1 MTVLTNGADAADGVI
16 EFVKGAADA
25 LRTGNEYLGGRSLIE
40 AGRHARVEPLMV
52 VDESAQMLQY
62 VDDVAQ
68 TMQTLFAGYYLQ
80 ALTMITNVNGVKLRE
95 RLAPLNP
102 NRKIDLDLLSYR
114 LSEESYRFA
123 LPKKSNK
130 DRLVHL
136 AIEAD
141 DKPMTD
147 EEVAAAIKELR
158 DSSDYI
164 KDLND
169 KAKDGRLS
177 KSEQKA
183 VDEARKMAKQ
193 VERFKDTDEARK
205 KGQRE
210 SDEARRKG
218 QKEDAEALKKARQ
231 ELEAEFAEKAN
242 QPPQVSFGKDALKST
257 QEASSL
263 SVGKMYE
270 VSIKEGNETA
280 SVVIAIRLM
289 ARYMASSPLIEMFTH
304 KGYFDHDLLERFH
317 GWRSG
322 RLSFVRDLLLCQD
335 LVEAHRNAAIRDKS
349 GIYQEVINRKNS
361 SVAAGLLE
369 RNPSLAVM
377 SNLAVITQ
385 GTLEAIEAKM
395 GASITSSK
403 IKNTLF
409 DTTNMMILAVMD
421 PDYDRV
427 TFYMHGINGSTSMP
441 MSKLKNSSGKG
452 NGSEVMDVMKAF
464 LSGRSPTL

>member
-16 EFVKGAADA
+16 EFVKSAADV
-25 LRTGNEYLGGRSLIE
+25 LRTGEEYLGGRSLIE

-102 NRKIDLDLLSYR
+102 NRKVDLDLLSDR
-114 LSEESYRFA
+114 LSIESYRFA

-130 DRLVHL
+130 DRLVRL
-136 AIEAD
+136 A
-141 DKPMTD
+141 
-147 EEVAAAIKELR
+147 
-158 DSSDYI
+158 
-164 KDLND
+164 
-169 KAKDGRLS
+169 
-177 KSEQKA
+177 Q
-183 VDEARKMAKQ
+183 
-193 VERFKDTDEARK
+193 
-205 KGQRE
+205 
-210 SDEARRKG
+210 
-218 QKEDAEALKKARQ
+218 
-231 ELEAEFAEKAN
+231 EAEEFREDQHASL
-242 QPPQVSFGKDALKST
+242 PGKDVLKNT

-270 VSIKEGNETA
+270 ITIKEGNETA
-280 SVVIAIRLM
+280 TVAIAIRVM
-289 ARYMASSPLIEMFTH
+289 ARYMPSAPLIEMFTH

-335 LVEAHRNAAIRDKS
+335 LIEAHRNAAIRDKS
-349 GIYQEVINRKNS
+349 GVYQEVIGRKNS

-385 GTLEAIEAKM
+385 STLEAIEAKM
-395 GASITSSK
+395 GAPITSSK

-427 TFYMHGINGSTSMP
+427 TFYMHGINGSTAMP
-441 MSKLKNSSGKG
+441 LSKLKNSSGKG